1 MCLVYRAYQV
11 PLSQLL
17 PADIGAAAAYEAYRT
32 WKHNS
37 FLYEPL
43 SADRERQREGLIGM
57 AIAESEFFFVVCISL
72 LGVLCGCSG
81 CTRRALVLYSSSARS
96 QGVSCRNRQRSE
108 RQYRSGLEPHE
119 HIGIILLRYVTVIID
134 CKATGIH
141 SMARSLGGVLGALR
155 NNDPPE
161 HESTCYTRSMCRPH
175 TCTDITRC

>member
-1 MCLVYRAYQV
+1 MFNKLRPNTMCLVYRAYQV

-57 AIAESEFFFVVCISL
+57 AIAESEFLFVVCISL

-81 CTRRALVLYSSSARS
+81 CTRRALVPYSSSARS
-96 QGVSCRNRQRSE
+96 QGVGVSCRNRQRSE

-119 HIGIILLRYVTVIID
+119 RGEMIFLR
-134 CKATGIH
+134 
-141 SMARSLGGVLGALR
+141 
-155 NNDPPE
+155 
-161 HESTCYTRSMCRPH
+161 
-175 TCTDITRC
+175 